1 MREMLKFKEFIVEQK
16 EGSGLTIF
24 DIDDTLFK
32 TVKFMLRKMVK
43 LLLSY
48 HLLSS
53 TVIS

>member
-16 EGSGLTIF
+16 EGSGLLYLELI
-24 DIDDTLFK
+24 
-32 TVKFMLRKMVK
+32 VESMLRKMVR
-43 LLLSY
+43 LLLNY